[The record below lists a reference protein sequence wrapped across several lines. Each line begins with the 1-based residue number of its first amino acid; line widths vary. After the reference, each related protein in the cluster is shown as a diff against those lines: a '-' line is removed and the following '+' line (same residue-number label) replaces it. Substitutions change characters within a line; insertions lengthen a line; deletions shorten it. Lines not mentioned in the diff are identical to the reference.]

1 MAHKTFKKNPAPGGT
16 ELFEQSR
23 YTPKNHSVAKLLAEY
38 SSKYMPVFEK
48 VKSQWN
54 PVIREFY
61 RGAMGLRLY
70 SGTKGRKAMGDAGV
84 PIQIRPDRDDT
95 FLKAVD
101 DMLPNVDF
109 ERYAALRVLRDALLR
124 TSAHFTEDPE
134 RKRIHDWMLAD
145 IRSYLASNSLAGPFT
160 EMMNKPG
167 KHRSLFGLYTY
178 SDQHIELFYM
188 PLLIFCKYNEVDLQW
203 AIVVVL
209 AHELAH
215 AYHHAGKDNDGRA
228 WANMPKAHLWIKEGL
243 AEYFTERFV
252 MAHERE
258 YPALRMVYDRLL
270 QGSGEEYTSYLAW
283 EKDHSLEHVKLALSM
298 VRRHDVRTY
307 EAFKAKLAEAKR
319 LMN

>member
-1 MAHKTFKKNPAPGGT
+1 MP
-16 ELFEQSR
+16 ELFEQAR
-23 YTPKNHSVAKLLAEY
+23 YAPKNHSVAKLLADY

-48 VKSQWN
+48 VKSEWN
-54 PVIREFY
+54 PAIREFY
-61 RGAMGLRLY
+61 RASMGLRLY
-70 SGTKGRKAMGDAGV
+70 NGVKGKKAVGDAGV
-84 PIQIRPDRDDT
+84 SIQIRPDKDDT

-109 ERYAALRVLRDALLR
+109 ERFAALRDLRDTLMK
-124 TSAHFTEDPE
+124 TSPHFADDPE
-134 RKRIHDWMLAD
+134 RKRVYDWLLAD
-145 IRSYLASNSLAGPFT
+145 IKGYLKANSLAGPFT

-178 SDQHIELFYM
+178 SDQHIELYYM

-215 AYHHAGKDNDGRA
+215 AYHHAGKDNDGRV
-228 WANMPKAHLWIKEGL
+228 WTNMPKSHLWIKEGL

-252 MAHERE
+252 IAHERE
-258 YPALRMVYDRLL
+258 YPALRKVYDRLL
-270 QGSGEEYTSYLAW
+270 RGAGEEYTSYLEW
-283 EKDHSLEHVKLALSM
+283 KDDYSLEHVKLALSM
-298 VRRHDVRTY
+298 VRRHDVRNY
-307 EAFKAKLAEAKR
+307 EAFKGKLEEAKR